1 MIRNFEEYTSQMSDE
16 EKTYVLPKII
26 QILSLAIGKEN
37 AVRNSDIIKEINYS
51 NRDFVVTVNSNE
63 KQKVTEHIKTSP
75 ARVRHMIHV
84 LRASDT
90 IPFLVA
96 SAKGYYI
103 SNDKDEIEKY
113 IKSIDDRLR
122 SIYQIRKALRRQ
134 TKNFPNKQTD
144 SQQRLIL

>member
-1 MIRNFEEYTSQMSDE
+1 MIRNFEEYTSQMSE
-16 EKTYVLPKII
+16 VENKYILPRII
-26 QILSLAIGKEN
+26 QILSLKIGKEK
-37 AVRNSDIIKEINYS
+37 AIS
-51 NRDFVVTVNSNE
+51 NRDIINNINFYNPIYYEYIKDGKSYGC
-63 KQKVTEHIKTSP
+63 KVKTSP

-84 LRASDT
+84 LRVSDT

-96 SAKGYYI
+96 SANGYYI
-103 SNDKDEIEKY
+103 SNDKEEIETY

-134 TKNFPNKQTD
+134 TKNFPNKQTN